1 MVRDQAGDR
10 NEKSIVLSLE
20 DKELIEL
27 SRIMQDSDAREA
39 LRFLDKYVKPKLK
52 HALEGL

>member
-1 MVRDQAGDR
+1 MK
-10 NEKSIVLSLE
+10 KSIVLTLE

-27 SRIMQDSDAREA
+27 SRIMQDSDAQEA
-39 LRFLDKYVKPKLK
+39 LRFLDKHVKPKLK